1 MAPLERL
8 KVSTSYA
15 SALPAPAVLLCSRVA
30 WRVPCH
36 HLVVASLLHTAGWLA
51 WLLQILMQVQGNNK
65 VYVGIMQGL
74 RHMWLTDGVRG
85 LFKGNGLNCI
95 RIFPN
100 SAIKFLTY
108 EQLSR

>member
-1 MAPLERL
+1 MQSLTCSSCAPVWPGESRAT
-8 KVSTSYA
+8 TSP
-15 SALPAPAVLLCSRVA
+15 LPPTYIQL
-30 WRVPCH
+30 
-36 HLVVASLLHTAGWLA
+36 AGFA